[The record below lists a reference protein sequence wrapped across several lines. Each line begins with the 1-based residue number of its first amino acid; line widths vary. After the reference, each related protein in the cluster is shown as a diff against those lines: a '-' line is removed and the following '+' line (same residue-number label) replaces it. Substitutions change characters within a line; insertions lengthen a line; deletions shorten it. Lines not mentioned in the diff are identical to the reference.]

1 MIVREKERGRELE
14 TVSFAMMRAMNNV
27 AVFEFINTYVYSIE
41 SSLFSLNVFEMG
53 GERGSFD
60 RNNNRLRLS
69 KFPRGGEG
77 EGGWYNYVN

>member
-1 MIVREKERGRELE
+1 
-14 TVSFAMMRAMNNV
+14 MMRAMNNV

-69 KFPRGGEG
+69 KFPGG
-77 EGGWYNYVN
+77 GGKGAGIIM

>member
-1 MIVREKERGRELE
+1 ME